1 VAARVRRLVGG
12 DRAGAVLVGI
22 AGAVAVG
29 KSTFAGH
36 LRDALA
42 PAAVEVVAT
51 DGFLLPNDELAA
63 AGLLSQKGFP
73 ATYDVAAMAA
83 FLADVRAGRPGAV
96 PVYDHATYDRVP
108 GAVQRIDGSAVD
120 VVVLEGVNALQ
131 PAVAEHLDLRVY
143 LHADEPLVRSW
154 YVERFLAQI
163 VAAEADETSFYRGF
177 VALDDAGRRQLAEQV
192 WTGVNLV
199 NLTDH
204 IVATRDHADVV
215 VEKTAGHAT
224 RIRPRG
230 RLGGTGQ

>member
-1 VAARVRRLVGG
+1 MRDLAGG
-12 DRAGAVLVGI
+12 DRDGAVLVGI

-29 KSTFAGH
+29 KSTFARAVQG
-36 LRDALA
+36 ALA

-63 AGLLSQKGFP
+63 AGLLSRKGFP
-73 ATYDVAAMAA
+73 STYDERAMAA
-83 FLADVRAGRPGAV
+83 FLTDVRSGRPGAV

-143 LHADEPLVRSW
+143 LHAEEPLVRSW
-154 YVERFLAQI
+154 YVDRFLELI

-177 VALDDAGRRQLAEQV
+177 VDLDDAGRRQLAEQV

-204 IVATRDHADVV
+204 ILATRDHADVV
-215 VEKTAGHAT
+215 IVKSAGHAT
-224 RIRPRG
+224 EVVSG
-230 RLGGTGQ
+230 RR